1 MKLYII
7 KNARN
12 EIHNTAFVDKKI
24 AIEWKYH
31 FEYKSGMNHLV
42 EEIDLPF
49 IGRSVCYVYA
59 DYGIKS
65 DLNNHIM
72 EENTYYS
79 HIYACMQ
86 HAKNDQLWLNAIDH
100 MINNPHNKYHVTDN
114 MIATDLN
121 GNPFEWGNYD
131 GFNVTIKRIRV
142 NKERF

>member
-12 EIHNTAFVDKKI
+12 EIHNTSFVDKKI
-24 AIEWKYH
+24 AIEWRYYL
-31 FEYKSGMNHLV
+31 EYKSGVNHLV
-42 EEIDLPF
+42 EEVNLPF
-49 IGRSVCYVYA
+49 IGRTVCYVHA
-59 DYGIKS
+59 DYGIKCNL
-65 DLNNHIM
+65 DNHVM
-72 EENTYYS
+72 EEDIFCS
-79 HIYACMQ
+79 PIYACIQ
-86 HAKNDQLWLNAIDH
+86 HAKNDQLWISAINHTID
-100 MINNPHNKYHVTDN
+100 NPNNKYHITNN